1 MTGDVNSGIA
11 TWDRARTK
19 DHDGSRVGSVLVVIA
34 TCLGMLAVF
43 MSSGCSGPARASAV
57 DATRAREAL
66 KTTLDHWKSGDDLKS
81 LQESGGSLV
90 AQDFEW
96 AAGAKLLDYEI
107 LDERI
112 EDVNLRVQVKI
123 KLGPQGKGKAVEKKA
138 SYVVGTSPSV
148 TVFRDVMRH

>member
-1 MTGDVNSGIA
+1 MTGDVRSAIA
-11 TWDRARTK
+11 IWDRVRAN
-19 DHDGSRVGSVLVVIA
+19 DHDGSLFGSVLVVIA

-43 MSSGCSGPARASAV
+43 MNSGCSGPARASAV
-57 DATRAREAL
+57 DAPRAREAL
-66 KTTLDHWKSGDDLKS
+66 KTALDHWKSGDDLKS
-81 LQESGGSLV
+81 LQDSGGPLV

-107 LDERI
+107 LNERN
-112 EDVNLRVQVKI
+112 EEANLRFQVKI